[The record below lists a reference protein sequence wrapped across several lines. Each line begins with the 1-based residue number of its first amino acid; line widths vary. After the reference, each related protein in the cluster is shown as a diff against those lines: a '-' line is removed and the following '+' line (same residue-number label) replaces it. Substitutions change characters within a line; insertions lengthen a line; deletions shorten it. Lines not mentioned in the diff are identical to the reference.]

1 MSRSGDY
8 KAIINLGLPILVG
21 QLGMIVTGFFD
32 TGMVGNYSTQALASA
47 SFVNNIFNV
56 AVFACMGFSYG
67 LTPLV
72 GALFSRGAS
81 GEIGSL
87 VKNGLVVN
95 LIFALL
101 VSAVMLGVYFNI
113 DTLDQP
119 EELLPLIRP
128 YFLIYLSGL
137 IPVAL
142 FNVMAQWA
150 YAINRSPIPMII
162 ILVSNVINI
171 IGNYLLIYGNCG
183 LPELGLNGAGL
194 ATLVARVFAV
204 VAIVGVFFLKKEFGG
219 YAGGFRSGTVNRRLL
234 VKVGSTS
241 VPVSLQ
247 MTLESGSFTAA
258 AVMAGWLGTIELA
271 AFQVMVMTGT
281 LGFCV
286 YYSIGAAVSVLV
298 SNQLG
303 LGDRK
308 AMRRVAYSGYHIML
322 VIATLSSMVFIFL
335 GRSIISL
342 FTEDEAVLT
351 LASGLILPLVLYQMG
366 DATQINFAN
375 ALRGTTVVR
384 PMMWIAFVC
393 YVIVGIPATY
403 LMGII
408 LPLGVAG
415 ILFSFSVSLF
425 LAAFLFLYY
434 FNRST
439 RPG

>member
-403 LMGII
+403 LMGIV